1 MDVAGYHRVSDSKL
15 WLVNVTE
22 WASVSV
28 WVCVCVCGW
37 INLIYYQLFDVQL
50 THYWISQTTQL
61 PKHTHTY
68 SRTLTH
74 TLTHTHTHTYSPREW
89 QFDFGIKL
97 TVRSINKLNL
107 FAGKTFLLK
116 FMSLPHVVAMQ
127 TPILPL
133 SHSPLSFLQRALQ
146 SSTHNKWNMFLRQ
159 LAAVK
164 AIYFI
169 S

>member
-1 MDVAGYHRVSDSKL
+1 M
-15 WLVNVTE
+15 WQ
-22 WASVSV
+22 SVCE
-28 WVCVCVCGW
+28 WVCVRVW
-37 INLIYYQLFDVQL
+37 VDKFDL
-50 THYWISQTTQL
+50 LSTFWCATHTLLNKSNNSVTQA
-61 PKHTHTY
+61 HTHT
-68 SRTLTH
+68 LA
-74 TLTHTHTHTYSPREW
+74 HTHSDSHSYTYSPREW

-133 SHSPLSFLQRALQ
+133 SHSYPRALQ

-159 LAAVK
+159 LASGKGNIFYKLSSGITFSRAENSLWK
-164 AIYFI
+164 LHLA
-169 S
+169 SE